1 MPTTG
6 ILAIREAAKIPQC
19 MPDLST
25 VQIFFVSQ
33 EALNT
38 LQADFINQISPGS
51 TDYGNNSSVC
61 GRTTE
66 ELYTEVNKKA
76 V

>member
-38 LQADFINQISPGS
+38 LQADFIKSRLVLQITGITHPCV
-51 TDYGNNSSVC
+51 DEPQKNFIQ
-61 GRTTE
+61 
-66 ELYTEVNKKA
+66 K
-76 V
+76 